1 MSPTLSEFQWSGWS
15 FFKVLLTQLGERK
28 AGMAGGVYY
37 SIFHEIVIGFIIIA
51 IRKSAQRSP
60 SKDFRPPVTPSPPVP
75 SLKNLADKV
84 QSLKNTNSVIR
95 ALSFLGGLILI
106 VVGMVGDCVEDCSG
120 GYFSTPVME
129 PSIELVAL
137 GVTSLL
143 FSTLIASSPYLQL
156 MSKLHIR
163 PRQ

>member
-1 MSPTLSEFQWSGWS
+1 MSPQTMLY
-15 FFKVLLTQLGERK
+15 LTW
-28 AGMAGGVYY
+28 AG
-37 SIFHEIVIGFIIIA
+37 IFVIGFIIIA

-60 SKDFRPPVTPSPPVP
+60 SKDLSTTRNPFASRPLPE
-75 SLKNLADKV
+75 NDLADKV

-95 ALSFLGGLILI
+95 ALSILGGLILI

-143 FSTLIASSPYLQL
+143 FSTLIAQIVSLFAAHVEASH
-156 MSKLHIR
+156 KA
-163 PRQ
+163 